1 MTKREFLALLE
12 EIVEEAPGTLTGS
25 EKLREQLAGWDSLAV
40 LSFIALVDEKFG
52 TTVSPKAIAESET
65 VNDLIELLHGKI
77 TDEADIAP
85 RSEPDQT

>member
-1 MTKREFLALLE
+1 MTKKEFLALLE
-12 EIVEEAPGTLTGS
+12 QMLEEPPGTLTGS
-25 EKLREQLAGWDSLAV
+25 EKLGEQVAGWDSLAV

-77 TDEADIAP
+77 TDEGDMA
-85 RSEPDQT
+85 